1 MCGGDVAFMI
11 DGNDVTLVWSMMHL
25 RIIHYSPGIR
35 LELGGVVRAVLDWCT
50 ILKNHGHDV
59 VLATFDSP
67 DIPAD
72 WNGAADKPTVVMLP
86 PAYRPNGFVP
96 KECVRQ
102 FEELLTPGSVLH
114 MHCPWT
120 ASNMQMARAARK
132 RGVPYVVSIH
142 GMLDDWA
149 MAQRTLKKR
158 LFLAAG
164 GRRYLQRAAHIHYSA
179 AAERDQAMKWISRA
193 KPVVLPLMMDLGPFE
208 KLPGPEAARVRFKIN
223 PDVPLML
230 FLSRI
235 HPKKG
240 LHVLM
245 DALALQTGAAKES
258 QLIIAGTSAPADKEY
273 DTQLRQQIERL
284 GLRDRVYFA
293 GMVTGTDK
301 ISLYQ
306 AADMFV
312 LPTFQENVGLVLLEA
327 MAAGTPVLTTR
338 GTDIWQEIQQAGGT
352 ISDNTP
358 AALCE
363 SLKVLLAD
371 RAALKQSGERAR
383 QWVLEQFNE
392 DKLTAEYEAM
402 YSQVIEGA

>member
-1 MCGGDVAFMI
+1 
-11 DGNDVTLVWSMMHL
+11 
-25 RIIHYSPGIR
+25 
-35 LELGGVVRAVLDWCT
+35 
-50 ILKNHGHDV
+50 
-59 VLATFDSP
+59 
-67 DIPAD
+67 
-72 WNGAADKPTVVMLP
+72 
-86 PAYRPNGFVP
+86 
-96 KECVRQ
+96 
-102 FEELLTPGSVLH
+102 
-114 MHCPWT
+114 
-120 ASNMQMARAARK
+120 
-132 RGVPYVVSIH
+132 
-142 GMLDDWA
+142 
-149 MAQRTLKKR
+149 
-158 LFLAAG
+158 
-164 GRRYLQRAAHIHYSA
+164 
-179 AAERDQAMKWISRA
+179 
-193 KPVVLPLMMDLGPFE
+193 VLPLMMDLGPFE

-245 DALALQTGAAKES
+245 DALALQTGAANES